1 MAPQS
6 ARVQA
11 CAHCPAHADKFRMR
25 ACGRNAA
32 AGDRE
37 TEGQR
42 DRETE
47 TERQGD
53 REAEGCG
60 LPIAAAH
67 HSSPSLKFVPI
78 IEICAPTRF

>member
-60 LPIAAAH
+60 LPARAH
-67 HSSPSLKFVPI
+67 
-78 IEICAPTRF
+78 

>member
-1 MAPQS
+1 MLESMEMARNTEVFEFEKIRPVVS
-6 ARVQA
+6 ERGPA
-11 CAHCPAHADKFRMR
+11 CAHCPAHARKFRMR
-25 ACGRNAA
+25 ACGRSAA

-47 TERQGD
+47 TERQGG

-60 LPIAAAH
+60 LP
-67 HSSPSLKFVPI
+67 S
-78 IEICAPTRF
+78 